1 MRQRRALVV
10 ARRLIEIEAKALACR
25 QHRFAVLQL
34 ADAQLGP
41 LHIGEDA
48 DRPLQ
53 LVLDRADGL
62 LALSMI
68 VVRAVAVVEAD
79 HIGAG
84 AYKMADHLLAG
95 AGGAE
100 RGEALRFS
108 LASQCPQ
115 RTRDSTPA
123 GSMFFASA
131 EHTSAPHST

>member
-41 LHIGEDA
+41 LHVGEDA

-62 LALSMI
+62 IALSMV
-68 VVRAVAVVEAD
+68 VVRAVAEVEAE

-84 AYKMADHLLAG
+84 AKELADHLLAG

-100 RGEALRFS
+100 RSE
-108 LASQCPQ
+108 
-115 RTRDSTPA
+115 
-123 GSMFFASA
+123 
-131 EHTSAPHST
+131 EHTSELQSLLRISYAVFCLKKKKLTLQSGHS